1 MKKLYHLGFYT
12 NGKIYIDEE
21 IDNNR
26 ACQGLVH
33 YGPDYKAYSVIATT
47 RNIAAKKLKKIFE
60 DEIKEHEKEIV
71 KNRKILEKIKKLVD

>member
-12 NGKIYIDEE
+12 NGKVYVDEE
-21 IDNNR
+21 IDNDR
-26 ACQGLVH
+26 ACQSLM
-33 YGPDYKAYSVIATT
+33 YSGPDYKAYSVIATT

-60 DEIKEHEKEIV
+60 DKIKEHEKEIA

>member
-1 MKKLYHLGFYT
+1 MKKLYHLGMYT
-12 NGKIYIDEE
+12 NGKIYIDKE

-26 ACQGLVH
+26 ACQSLVH
-33 YGPDYKAYSVIATT
+33 YGDNCKAYSVIATT

-60 DEIKEHEKEIV
+60 DNIKEHEKEID

>member
-1 MKKLYHLGFYT
+1 MKKLYHLGMYT

-21 IDNNR
+21 IDDNR
-26 ACQGLVH
+26 ACQSLVH
-33 YGPDYKAYSVIATT
+33 SGPDYKVYSVIATT

-60 DEIKEHEKEIV
+60 DEIKEHEKEIA